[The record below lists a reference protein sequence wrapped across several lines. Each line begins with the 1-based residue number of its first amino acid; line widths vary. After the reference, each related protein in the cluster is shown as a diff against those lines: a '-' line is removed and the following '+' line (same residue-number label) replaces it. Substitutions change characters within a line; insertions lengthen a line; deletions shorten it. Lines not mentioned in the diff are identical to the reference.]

1 MNTKAS
7 IIKSSKTIAKLIFPI
22 YVAVDILHYSGALTY
37 LGKLFSPLTTFL
49 GLPSEA
55 ALALAGGGFFNL
67 YTGIAL
73 AAPLGLTSH
82 QWTVVAVFLGLF
94 HSIIIEA
101 AVLKK
106 LQIPVWMTFTIRLS
120 AAIFCA
126 WITSRMGTTSEIIQ
140 VKTVELAQYSGF
152 GDMLLHS
159 VMNAFKITAKVMI
172 LIALIIY
179 AFDSIKKSKYF
190 GKKLGEHSWFF
201 NLIVGLLLG
210 VTYGAGLLL
219 NEGASKCRNNLPT
232 AFFLLLCHGIIEETV
247 LFTMFGASALPV
259 ILSRLGMALVMSS
272 LCIVFTQKRASALQ
286 EKVV

>member
-7 IIKSSKTIAKLIFPI
+7 IIKSSKTIARLIFPI
-22 YVAVDILHYSGALTY
+22 YVLVDVLHYAGILSY
-37 LGKLFSPLTTFL
+37 LGKMFSPLTTLL

-73 AAPLGLTSH
+73 ASPLGLTSH

-106 LQIPVWMTFTIRLS
+106 LQIPVWMTFTIRLG
-120 AAIFCA
+120 AAILCA
-126 WITSRMGTTSEIIQ
+126 WLTARFGGSSDIMQIKAT
-140 VKTVELAQYSGF
+140 ELAQYADFS
-152 GDMLLHS
+152 DMLLHS
-159 VMNAFKITAKVMI
+159 VINAFKITIKVII
-172 LIALIIY
+172 LIALIIF
-179 AFDSIKKSKYF
+179 AFDTIKKSKYF
-190 GKKLGEHSWFF
+190 GSKLGEHSWFF

-219 NEGASKCRNNLPT
+219 NEGAAKCRNNLPT
-232 AFFLLLCHGIIEETV
+232 AFFLLLCHGIIEETL
-247 LFTMFGASALPV
+247 LFTMFGADSLPI
-259 ILSRLGMALVMSS
+259 ILSRLTMALIMSS
-272 LCIVFTQKRASALQ
+272 LCLLTIQKEQ
-286 EKVV
+286 TV

>member
-1 MNTKAS
+1 MKTKES
-7 IIKSSKTIAKLIFPI
+7 ILKSAGTIARLIFPI
-22 YVAVDILHYSGALTY
+22 YIAVDVLHYAGVLSY
-37 LGKLFSPLTTFL
+37 LGKLFTPLTTLL

-73 AAPLGLTSH
+73 AAPLGLSGH

-106 LQIPVWMTFTIRLS
+106 LQIPVWMTFTIRLG
-120 AAIFCA
+120 AAILCA
-126 WITSRMGTTSEIIQ
+126 WITAQLGGTSEIIQ
-140 VKTVELAQYSGF
+140 AKSAEIAGYGDFT
-152 GDMLLHS
+152 DMLYHS
-159 VMNAFKITAKVMI
+159 LINAIQITVKVI
-172 LIALIIY
+172 VLIAVIIW
-179 AFDSIKKSKYF
+179 AFDTIKTSKYF

-232 AFFLLLCHGIIEETV
+232 AFFLLLCHGIIEETL
-247 LFTMFGASALPV
+247 LFTMFGASSVPV
-259 ILSRLGMALVMSS
+259 ILSRLSMALVMSS
-272 LCIVFTQKRASALQ
+272 LCLFITNNRLTIK
-286 EKVV
+286 EKLV